1 MLQLPLLAPGSPPP
15 GPHNYSFG
23 SGMFGQWKQD
33 RFGFP
38 VYALDVTKDW
48 PTLVGGGMLG
58 NLHQVGNDRLIG
70 MAQGDGS
77 LSIRHD
83 EGGPQWL
90 QAIDPAVGQHGG
102 ALGYLLSTAAGGTG
116 SRRDADAN
124 LSHGGPELL
133 LHTLNTPESPLGAY
147 ELGIGYASKTK
158 IGDAAGG
165 AGVRVAHSVVAPFGD
180 GTAMLVS
187 VKVENL
193 GPAARTLSWVEQWG
207 RLGALVRSKG
217 IDDTMRGYRHSIV
230 RSASKDGG
238 TILLDTV
245 TSPTAT
251 GNTTA
256 PAEHDPS
263 PRPVFL
269 ASLGRPA
276 SRCGVDGT
284 KLYPHGNSSTPD
296 LANGLSATCGGAGA
310 VEQSTIT
317 ALEVPFTVG
326 PHAET
331 ELFFAV
337 GYLLPD
343 GTVAEVLEALL
354 GNAGDADNPN
364 PDGSTRHSGA
374 EPAAGVWNA
383 SSAAWAATGF
393 VFDVPAEGVWP
404 ARETAWHSYL
414 LRASLTFDSFFG
426 AHVLNQNGNYQYQW
440 GQNIATRDP
449 LNHVMP
455 LLYIEPKFVREQIVM
470 AVATSSKDGQLPY
483 GVGNFGQIIPN
494 DSSDIGL
501 YALNAAARYVMATGH
516 VHFLNEVIRTPWG
529 SIEVGDALWKLARW
543 YMSSTTSRGCGIGP
557 HGLIKMHGGDYND
570 GIRSG
575 CKMGNGEAD
584 ESVLNSMMA
593 VGIFRSWA
601 DVLEAATMTD
611 SKGVDGGSSQG
622 QNSSGGL
629 TTNISAL
636 RAFASQQ
643 ERAVSATWD
652 ENEHGGWFARAWSSS
667 TGWCGTVTNA
677 SIWWSNAYALLAN
690 IPPLNTSANSKSNT
704 GGGGTSARDKLVKSL
719 SEALYTDAGVVFTN
733 NSVHSSYTDAWWAG
747 AMYQY
752 EALGLRGHQD
762 LALATWQRHSLA
774 LHSEQYP
781 ADLSGIWSSSDLWSK
796 HGTSG
801 CGGWEGGYC
810 LHNTWTHTA
819 SVWGIPT
826 LAGAEFNQRGLIV
839 RPQLDQ
845 PRYTIRSPLF
855 GAVKASDNEF
865 AGWWM
870 PMNGSSAAAPNAS
883 RSGSNGGWQR
893 SMTLIFAA
901 QNRAAFASSG
911 STLTVNGRAV
921 AGASWSEPQVVVP
934 LPASGGLCWCV
945 QPKPNDTWC
954 DAVLPGFC

>member
-1 MLQLPLLAPGSPPP
+1 MKACWTLSAAIASASAAPSPAPGTTVS
-15 GPHNYSFG
+15 PHNYSFG
-23 SGMFGQWKQD
+23 SGTFGQWEQD

-38 VYALDVTKDW
+38 AYALDVTQDW

-70 MAQGDGS
+70 MAKADGS
-77 LSIRHD
+77 LSIRQD

-90 QAIDPAVGQHGG
+90 QALDPAVGQHGG
-102 ALGYLLSTAAGGTG
+102 ALGYLLSATAS
-116 SRRDADAN
+116 SRNASDNGN
-124 LSHGGPELL
+124 LELV
-133 LHTLNTPESPLGAY
+133 LHTLNTPESPLEGY
-147 ELGIGYASKTK
+147 KLGIGYTSKTK
-158 IGDAAGG
+158 SDAA
-165 AGVRVAHSVVAPFGD
+165 AGLRVTHSVVAPFGD

-187 VKVENL
+187 VKVKNL
-193 GPAARTLSWVEQWG
+193 GPAARKLSWVEQWG
-207 RLGALVRSKG
+207 RLGARVRTNG
-217 IDDTMRGYRHSIV
+217 VDDTMRGYRHSIK
-230 RSASKDGG
+230 RSASKGGG

-245 TSPTAT
+245 TNPAAT

-256 PAEHDPS
+256 PAEYDPS

-276 SRCGVDGT
+276 SRCGVDGA
-284 KLYPHGNSSTPD
+284 KLYPHGNSSVPD
-296 LANGLSATCGGAGA
+296 LANGLSAACGGAGA

-317 ALEVPFTVG
+317 ALEVPLTVG

-337 GYLLPD
+337 GYLLP
-343 GTVAEVLEALL
+343 GETVAKVLEALQ
-354 GNAGDADNPN
+354 
-364 PDGSTRHSGA
+364 HSGA
-374 EPAAGVWNA
+374 ENEAAAGVWNA

-393 VFDVPAEGVWP
+393 VFDVPAVGAWP

-440 GQNIATRDP
+440 GQNIALRDP

-455 LLYIEPKFVREQIVM
+455 LLYTAPKFVREQIAM

-483 GVGNFGQIIPN
+483 GVGNFGQLIPN

-501 YALNAAARYVMATGH
+501 YALNAAARYVLATGH
-516 VHFLNEVIRTPWG
+516 ADFLREVIRTPWG
-529 SIEVGDALWKLARW
+529 SLEVGDALWKMALW
-543 YMSSTTSRGCGIGP
+543 YMTDGDAGGCGLGP
-557 HGLIKMHGGDYND
+557 HGMIRMHGGDYND

-575 CKMGNGEAD
+575 CQMGNGKAD
-584 ESVLNSMMA
+584 ESALNSAMA

-601 DVLEAATMTD
+601 DVLEAATMA
-611 SKGVDGGSSQG
+611 S
-622 QNSSGGL
+622 NSGGL
-629 TTNISAL
+629 AANISTL

-643 ERAVSATWD
+643 EQVVSVMWD
-652 ENEHGGWFARAWSSS
+652 ENENGGWFPRAWSNS
-667 TGWCGTVTNA
+667 TGWCGTVANG
-677 SIWWSNAYALLAN
+677 SVWWSNAYAILAD
-690 IPPLNTSANSKSNT
+690 IPPLN
-704 GGGGTSARDKLVKSL
+704 GTAAREKLVKSL
-719 SEALYTDAGVVFTN
+719 SEALFTDAGVVFTN
-733 NSVHSSYTDAWWAG
+733 NTVHGSYTDAWWAG

-774 LHSEQYP
+774 LHSEQFP
-781 ADLSGIWSSSDLWSK
+781 ADLSGIWSSSDVWSK
-796 HGTSG
+796 SGTAG
-801 CGGWEGGYC
+801 CGSWEGGYC

-819 SVWGIPT
+819 SLWGIPA
-826 LAGAEFNQRGLIV
+826 LAGAEFTQQGLLV

-845 PRYTIRSPLF
+845 PRYTIQSSLF

-865 AGWWM
+865 AGWWL
-870 PMNGSSAAAPNAS
+870 PMNGSSSTAA
-883 RSGSNGGWQR
+883 NGGAGWQR

-901 QNRAAFASSG
+901 QTRAAFASG
-911 STLTVNGRAV
+911 GNTLAVNGRAV
-921 AGASWSEPQVVVP
+921 AEAWSQPQVVMP

-945 QPKPNDTWC
+945 QPKPNDDAWC
-954 DAVLPGFC
+954 GTVLPAHCVRLDL

>member
-1 MLQLPLLAPGSPPP
+1 MTAALSVVGAAAAYAAAAAPIPTPATVS
-15 GPHNYSFG
+15 PHNYSFG
-23 SGMFGQWKQD
+23 SGTFGQWKQD

-38 VYALDVTKDW
+38 VYALDVTQDW

-58 NLHQVGNDRLIG
+58 NLHQVGNDRMIG
-70 MAQGDGS
+70 MAHGDGS
-77 LSIRHD
+77 LSIRQD

-90 QAIDPAVGQHGG
+90 QALDPAVGQHGG
-102 ALGYLLSTAAGGTG
+102 ALGYLLSTTASGNASPGDSG
-116 SRRDADAN
+116 D
-124 LSHGGPELL
+124 PELV
-133 LHTLNTPESPLGAY
+133 LHTLNTRESPLEEY

-158 IGDAAGG
+158 SNGG
-165 AGVRVAHSVVAPFGD
+165 AAGVRVTHSVAAPFGD

-193 GPAARTLSWVEQWG
+193 GPAARKLSWVEQWG
-207 RLGALVRSKG
+207 RLGARVRTNG
-217 IDDTMRGYRHSIV
+217 VDDTMRGYRHSIE
-230 RSASKDGG
+230 RSASKSGG

-245 TSPTAT
+245 TSPAAT

-256 PAEHDPS
+256 PAEYDPS

-276 SRCGVDGT
+276 SRCGVDGA
-284 KLYPHGNSSTPD
+284 KLYPHGNSSVPD
-296 LANGLSATCGGAGA
+296 FVNGLSATCGGAGA

-317 ALEVPFTVG
+317 VLEVQFTVG

-337 GYLLPD
+337 GYLLP
-343 GTVAEVLEALL
+343 GETVAKVLEALQHL
-354 GNAGDADNPN
+354 PGGPE
-364 PDGSTRHSGA
+364 A
-374 EPAAGVWNA
+374 EVAAGVWNA

-393 VFDVPAEGVWP
+393 VFDVPAVGAWP

-449 LNHVMP
+449 LNHIMP
-455 LLYIEPKFVREQIVM
+455 LLYTAPKFVREQIAM
-470 AVATSSKDGQLPY
+470 AVATSSNDGQLPY

-501 YALNAAARYVMATGH
+501 YALNAAARYVLATGH
-516 VHFLNEVIRTPWG
+516 AGFLREVIRTPWG
-529 SIEVGDALWKLARW
+529 SLEVGDALWKLARW
-543 YMSSTTSRGCGIGP
+543 YMTDGDAGGCGLGP
-557 HGLIKMHGGDYND
+557 HGMIRMRGGDYND

-575 CKMGNGEAD
+575 CQMGDGKAD
-584 ESVLNSMMA
+584 ESVLNSAMA

-601 DVLEAATMTD
+601 DVLEAVTMA
-611 SKGVDGGSSQG
+611 S
-622 QNSSGGL
+622 NSGGL
-629 TTNISAL
+629 AANISAL

-652 ENEHGGWFARAWSSS
+652 ENENGGWFARAWSNN
-667 TGWCGTVTNA
+667 TGWCGTVAN
-677 SIWWSNAYALLAN
+677 SSVWWSNAYAILAD
-690 IPPLNTSANSKSNT
+690 IPPLDGTVVISRANSSTNNT
-704 GGGGTSARDKLVKSL
+704 GRDGGGSGGGTAARDKLVKSL
-719 SEALYTDAGVVFTN
+719 SEALFTDAGVVFTN
-733 NSVHSSYTDAWWAG
+733 HSVHSSYTDVWWAG

-774 LHSEQYP
+774 LHSEQFP
-781 ADLSGIWSSSDLWSK
+781 TDLSGIWSSADLWSK
-796 HGTSG
+796 SGTGG
-801 CGGWEGGYC
+801 CGSWEGGYC

-819 SVWGIPT
+819 SLWGIPA
-826 LAGAEFNQRGLIV
+826 LAGAEFTQQGLLV

-845 PRYTIRSPLF
+845 PRYTIQSSLF
-855 GAVKASDNEF
+855 GTAKANDNEF

-870 PMNGSSAAAPNAS
+870 PMNGSSIVAN
-883 RSGSNGGWQR
+883 SGAGWQR
-893 SMTLIFAA
+893 SMTLIFAT
-901 QNRAAFASSG
+901 QTRAAFASGG

-921 AGASWSEPQVVVP
+921 SEAWSEPQVVVP

-945 QPKPNDTWC
+945 QPKPNNAWC
-954 DAVLPGFC
+954 GTVLPAHCVNLAR